1 MEPLTYPRP
10 VSAVDCPWSPKTAR
24 TRVPSGTF
32 LASSFLSGKRA
43 GQGGCGVG
51 RVVLPMSTFRGVGV
65 EAEQLEQA
73 LLGWVGVGEDAL
85 GAGPAFVPGGVEK
98 HGLFDAAQGGE

>member
-1 MEPLTYPRP
+1 MTVHRAGCPHSRLVKRP
-10 VSAVDCPWSPKTAR
+10 TLCQTPDQLPTFG
-24 TRVPSGTF
+24 TSGTF

-85 GAGPAFVPGGVEK
+85 GGAGLCSRWG
-98 HGLFDAAQGGE
+98 